1 MKPKVYFTHIPKTA
15 GRSIEAIYYKH
26 KKDDID
32 YVAGEGYFRAIIKKK
47 YSYYYEHFLKKKY
60 VNLFINFDNKFHW
73 NISFWHI
80 PLVFGKIGYY

>member
-32 YVAGEGYFRAIIKKK
+32 YVAGEGYFRAIIKKNILIIT
-47 YSYYYEHFLKKKY
+47 SIFLKK
-60 VNLFINFDNKFHW
+60 NM
-73 NISFWHI
+73 
-80 PLVFGKIGYY
+80 